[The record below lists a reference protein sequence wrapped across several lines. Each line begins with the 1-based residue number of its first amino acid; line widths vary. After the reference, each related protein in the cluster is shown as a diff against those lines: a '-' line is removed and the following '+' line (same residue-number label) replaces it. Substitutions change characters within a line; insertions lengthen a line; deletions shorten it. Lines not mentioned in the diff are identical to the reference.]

1 MSERVRLVSVYR
13 DSNMQHIQHIQRF
26 SNPIG
31 SQSLNDYVWRILFLL
46 IVMTSLLSS
55 NVAFSADSPFK
66 PLTSPDYSVGICP
79 SKHKMYSISNT
90 ASKTPNIA
98 GWIAGTLDQDIT
110 FMEAASGNKVFN
122 ITFSKLIDKNITQSN
137 NPPFYG
143 SITGL
148 SSSAINLRHN
158 SPISETSITN
168 HILTISMNRSVSK
181 IGYKIQD
188 LDSTTNG
195 TGRNA
200 KTPYIEQVDASPQF
214 GRLTSNPIYHTIDP
228 NKNIVT
234 AIEGKNCGGTECNI
248 DATWAYTSVGSTVSL
263 NHNNIKSENDTTH
276 VVAYSDFYFC
286 LAPPK
291 LIVKKVLNGTRF
303 NDTDTKRDQFE
314 INTKTG
320 TSTLNSFT
328 TQGNGQNVT
337 NNSSSVINLEES
349 TIYTISEKVMNV
361 ATPSNVSTPGN
372 IEDYISSYNC
382 TNTATDSKSNMPSGT
397 ANSISLSN
405 LNYGDEITCTIINTP
420 KDYTFSGT
428 VFNDNGGIPANENTK
443 QNITATFSSNLE
455 YFNGKLDVGE
465 SGIYDSALSIRLTD
479 CIGND
484 GGTNIVTSSPNPQTV
499 SNTIRGHY
507 IFNVKPSAIAGKRV
521 CVVESEPAS
530 WKDKFYSVDTTA
542 NNREVSFATNTYNY
556 GSLDF
561 GEVETNNTALV
572 LIKSQYIHDCNS
584 NLNYA
589 NVGDKDIPTNGFSIK
604 PPVTNIEPG
613 KCIAYKIEAYNRG
626 HVALNNIRI
635 TDILQKT
642 PVESKFHLP
651 VASGISATLRKTDQP
666 TSALINIG
674 DNGVIITEPFD
685 LNNTSTTT
693 SSKRTLYF
701 NTKYGTTVDP

>member
-1 MSERVRLVSVYR
+1 MYQYQKILAANDIYSYRRYLQQILVMAGVLIFSLVNGSALAAVGKPPSCPSSNDRMYYVGTGTTTATRQLLSTWTSGTTKKFEFDNGLELSFEFEKYIRNVSGFPKYIANDVNNTVGAIVMEHTSQKEDENHTLLSIINKPVTKYGFVVQDIDYLDSSAKYRETFKIVAPFDGVLSNTTTTFHTILNNKASAVAGSNCNASR
-13 DSNMQHIQHIQRF
+13 DSNRCDI
-26 SNPIG
+26 
-31 SQSLNDYVWRILFLL
+31 
-46 IVMTSLLSS
+46 
-55 NVAFSADSPFK
+55 NVNWQNKPANTIFKVSHGNDSPAV
-66 PLTSPDYSVGICP
+66 T
-79 SKHKMYSISNT
+79 N
-90 ASKTPNIA
+90 
-98 GWIAGTLDQDIT
+98 
-110 FMEAASGNKVFN
+110 ESG
-122 ITFSKLIDKNITQSN
+122 
-137 NPPFYG
+137 G
-143 SITGL
+143 
-148 SSSAINLRHN
+148 
-158 SPISETSITN
+158 N
-168 HILTISMNRSVSK
+168 HAM
-181 IGYKIQD
+181 G
-188 LDSTTNG
+188 
-195 TGRNA
+195 
-200 KTPYIEQVDASPQF
+200 
-214 GRLTSNPIYHTIDP
+214 
-228 NKNIVT
+228 
-234 AIEGKNCGGTECNI
+234 
-248 DATWAYTSVGSTVSL
+248 
-263 NHNNIKSENDTTH
+263 
-276 VVAYSDFYFC
+276 YSDFYFC
-286 LAPPK
+286 LAPPT
-291 LIVKKVLNGTRF
+291 LTVKKALTGNRVNT
-303 NDTDTKRDQFE
+303 TDQFE
-314 INTKTG
+314 IKVTG
-320 TSTLNSFT
+320 GSVATNSFT
-328 TQGNGQNVT
+328 TTGSNADIITGTSDLLSLKQDT
-337 NNSSSVINLEES
+337 
-349 TIYTISEKVMNV
+349 TYTITEQVKNDSSISNMASYD
-361 ATPSNVSTPGN
+361 ATYS
-372 IEDYISSYNC
+372 C
-382 TNTATDSKSNMPSGT
+382 TNSTTGSIFTTLNGT
-397 ANSISLSN
+397 LKLDIPNTLNSRSFTISN
-405 LNYGDEITCTIINTP
+405 LNYGDEITCTITNTP
-420 KDYTFSGT
+420 KEYTFSGT
-428 VFNDNGGIPANENTK
+428 VFNDNGGILANENTK

-626 HVALNNIRI
+626 HVALNNISI